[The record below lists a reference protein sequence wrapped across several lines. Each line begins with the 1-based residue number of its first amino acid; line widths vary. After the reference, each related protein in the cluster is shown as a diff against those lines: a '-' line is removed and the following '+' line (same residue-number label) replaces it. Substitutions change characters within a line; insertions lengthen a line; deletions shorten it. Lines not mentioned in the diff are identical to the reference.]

1 MEIIQSIGASHGFG
15 FGNVSIY
22 TKEIDFSKT
31 AINTF
36 STSQKKLVKEF
47 ESKSKLLRSEN
58 RTIESEVLSL
68 YIAFLTDSEIN
79 SKLDSSSTT
88 QDVFRVFEENAKE
101 MEMLDDEYFSQR
113 AEDMRSLCKDVI
125 IMMQGSTSSFK
136 VNKGTILVAEDL
148 TPTDTSNMDLRNIE
162 GLIIKHGGP
171 TSHAVIVAKNLGIP
185 CVIGFSEDYGRLID
199 GQEVIVNG
207 ENGEVII
214 SPSEEKITEIKNNIQ
229 KHKELVDTFTN
240 EKFNNSDIDLRVNV
254 GSHEEIQSFNSEVL
268 DSVGLFRSEFI
279 FLDSKKPPSLDEQIE
294 VNNQLSKKFSGTV
307 IYRLLDVGGDKQV
320 EYLNTNK
327 EENPFLGVRGIRL
340 IDSNESLF
348 RSQLESIFQSELY
361 DKAKVMLPMVSAVED
376 LSLSRELIQSI
387 AEKEGK
393 EPLPMG
399 IMIET
404 PSAAL
409 IANKLAEKVDFFSI
423 GTNDL
428 IQYTLAADRGNVE
441 LRKYQDPLHPAVL
454 KLIKDTISA
463 GMEKKIEVSVCG
475 EMASDTTSALV
486 LYSLGLR
493 VFSVSPSS
501 APLIFHTLLN
511 SQFIKNKNPLNIED
525 FTTPEE
531 VRQYV
536 NDHN

>member
-207 ENGEVII
+207 ESGEVII
-214 SPSEEKITEIKNNIQ
+214 NPSEEKVTEIKNNIQ

-279 FLDSKKPPSLDEQIE
+279 FLDSKEPPSLDEQIE

-320 EYLNTNK
+320 EYLNMNK

-340 IDSNESLF
+340 IDSNESVF

-501 APLIFHTLLN
+501 APLIFHTLVN
-511 SQFIKNKNPLNIED
+511 SQFIKNKTPLNIED

>member
-31 AINTF
+31 VINTF
-36 STSQKKLVKEF
+36 STSQEKLVKEF
-47 ESKSKLLRSEN
+47 ESKSKLLKSED

-207 ENGEVII
+207 ESGEVII
-214 SPSEEKITEIKNNIQ
+214 NPSEEKVTEIKNNIQ

-279 FLDSKKPPSLDEQIE
+279 FLDSKEPPSLDEQIE

-340 IDSNESLF
+340 IDSNESVF

-501 APLIFHTLLN
+501 APLIFHTLVN
-511 SQFIKNKNPLNIED
+511 SQFIKNKTPLNIED

>member
-1 MEIIQSIGASHGFG
+1 LEIIQSIGASHGFG

-31 AINTF
+31 VINTF
-36 STSQKKLVKEF
+36 STSQEKLVKEF
-47 ESKSKLLRSEN
+47 ESKSKLLKSED

-207 ENGEVII
+207 ESGEVII
-214 SPSEEKITEIKNNIQ
+214 NPSEEKVTEIKNNIQ

-279 FLDSKKPPSLDEQIE
+279 FLDSKEPPSLGEQIE

-320 EYLNTNK
+320 EYLNMNK

-340 IDSNESLF
+340 IDSNESVF

-501 APLIFHTLLN
+501 APLIFHTLVN
-511 SQFIKNKNPLNIED
+511 SQFIKNKTPLNIED

>member
-31 AINTF
+31 VINTF
-36 STSQKKLVKEF
+36 STSQEKLVKEF
-47 ESKSKLLRSEN
+47 ESKSKLLKRED
-58 RTIESEVLSL
+58 RTVESEVLGL

-185 CVIGFSEDYGRLID
+185 CVIGFSEDYGKFID
-199 GQEVIVNG
+199 WQKVIVNG

-279 FLDSKKPPSLDEQIE
+279 FLDSKMFLNISLEKY
-294 VNNQLSKKFSGTV
+294 VVAANSKK
-307 IYRLLDVGGDKQV
+307 
-320 EYLNTNK
+320 
-327 EENPFLGVRGIRL
+327 
-340 IDSNESLF
+340 
-348 RSQLESIFQSELY
+348 
-361 DKAKVMLPMVSAVED
+361 
-376 LSLSRELIQSI
+376 
-387 AEKEGK
+387 
-393 EPLPMG
+393 
-399 IMIET
+399 
-404 PSAAL
+404 
-409 IANKLAEKVDFFSI
+409 
-423 GTNDL
+423 
-428 IQYTLAADRGNVE
+428 
-441 LRKYQDPLHPAVL
+441 
-454 KLIKDTISA
+454 
-463 GMEKKIEVSVCG
+463 
-475 EMASDTTSALV
+475 
-486 LYSLGLR
+486 
-493 VFSVSPSS
+493 
-501 APLIFHTLLN
+501 
-511 SQFIKNKNPLNIED
+511 
-525 FTTPEE
+525 
-531 VRQYV
+531 
-536 NDHN
+536 

>member
-1 MEIIQSIGASHGFG
+1 MEI
-15 FGNVSIY
+15 
-22 TKEIDFSKT
+22 
-31 AINTF
+31 
-36 STSQKKLVKEF
+36 
-47 ESKSKLLRSEN
+47 
-58 RTIESEVLSL
+58 
-68 YIAFLTDSEIN
+68 
-79 SKLDSSSTT
+79 
-88 QDVFRVFEENAKE
+88 
-101 MEMLDDEYFSQR
+101 LDDEYFSQR

-185 CVIGFSEDYGRLID
+185 CVIGFSEDYGKLID

-207 ENGEVII
+207 ESGEVII

-279 FLDSKKPPSLDEQIE
+279 FLDSKEPPSLDEQIE

-340 IDSNESLF
+340 IDSNESVF

-361 DKAKVMLPMVSAVED
+361 DKAKVMLPMVSSVED

-393 EPLPMG
+393 EPLPMAVSY
-399 IMIET
+399 T
-404 PSAAL
+404 HLTLP
-409 IANKLAEKVDFFSI
+409 
-423 GTNDL
+423 TN
-428 IQYTLAADRGNVE
+428 R
-441 LRKYQDPLHPAVL
+441 
-454 KLIKDTISA
+454 
-463 GMEKKIEVSVCG
+463 EV
-475 EMASDTTSALV
+475 
-486 LYSLGLR
+486 
-493 VFSVSPSS
+493 
-501 APLIFHTLLN
+501 
-511 SQFIKNKNPLNIED
+511 
-525 FTTPEE
+525 
-531 VRQYV
+531 
-536 NDHN
+536 

>member
-199 GQEVIVNG
+199 GQKVIVNG

-214 SPSEEKITEIKNNIQ
+214 SPSEEKITEINNNIQ
-229 KHKELVDTFTN
+229 KHKELVDTFTK

-279 FLDSKKPPSLDEQIE
+279 FLDSKEPPSLDEQIE

-340 IDSNESLF
+340 IDSNESVF

-501 APLIFHTLLN
+501 APLIFHTLVN
-511 SQFIKNKNPLNIED
+511 SQFIKNKTPLNIED

>member
-113 AEDMRSLCKDVI
+113 AEDMRSLCKDII

-148 TPTDTSNMDLRNIE
+148 TPTDTSNMDLGNIE

-199 GQEVIVNG
+199 GQKVIVNG

-214 SPSEEKITEIKNNIQ
+214 SPSEEKITEINNNIC
-229 KHKELVDTFTN
+229 LLYT
-240 EKFNNSDIDLRVNV
+240 S
-254 GSHEEIQSFNSEVL
+254 
-268 DSVGLFRSEFI
+268 
-279 FLDSKKPPSLDEQIE
+279 PSP
-294 VNNQLSKKFSGTV
+294 
-307 IYRLLDVGGDKQV
+307 R
-320 EYLNTNK
+320 
-327 EENPFLGVRGIRL
+327 
-340 IDSNESLF
+340 
-348 RSQLESIFQSELY
+348 
-361 DKAKVMLPMVSAVED
+361 
-376 LSLSRELIQSI
+376 
-387 AEKEGK
+387 
-393 EPLPMG
+393 
-399 IMIET
+399 
-404 PSAAL
+404 
-409 IANKLAEKVDFFSI
+409 
-423 GTNDL
+423 
-428 IQYTLAADRGNVE
+428 DRG
-441 LRKYQDPLHPAVL
+441 
-454 KLIKDTISA
+454 
-463 GMEKKIEVSVCG
+463 
-475 EMASDTTSALV
+475 
-486 LYSLGLR
+486 
-493 VFSVSPSS
+493 
-501 APLIFHTLLN
+501 
-511 SQFIKNKNPLNIED
+511 
-525 FTTPEE
+525 
-531 VRQYV
+531 
-536 NDHN
+536 